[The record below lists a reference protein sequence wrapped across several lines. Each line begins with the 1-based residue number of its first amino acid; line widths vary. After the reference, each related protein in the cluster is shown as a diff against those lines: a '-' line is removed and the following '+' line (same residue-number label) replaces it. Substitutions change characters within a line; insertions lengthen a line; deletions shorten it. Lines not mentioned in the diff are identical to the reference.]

1 MALDIDALAAQY
13 TTTLDSTVPP
23 VLEDRGDGQATL
35 GALERTQ
42 KWALGRWPNPAK
54 LRDGGATLRAI
65 AAAISHIGMARTVRL
80 VRVAAGLS
88 PEPVDPGLTGVFMR
102 DWRD

>member
-23 VLEDRGDGQATL
+23 ALEDRGDGQATL

-42 KWALGRWPNPAK
+42 KWALGRWPNPAE
-54 LRDGGATLRAI
+54 LRDDGAILRACQEVATGI
-65 AAAISHIGMARTVRL
+65 DAYHRSVGGESAAVTRATQAAAWL
-80 VRVAAGLS
+80 LS
-88 PEPVDPGLTGVFMR
+88 RGA
-102 DWRD
+102 